1 MSGLAHQT
9 KLSVADYLAG
19 EDGGEFRHEYLGGQ
33 LYAMTGASRR
43 HGLITLNIGAFL
55 RPRVRGTECQV
66 FANDMKV
73 RLQVA
78 GDDVFYYRDILLTC
92 DPADRETYF
101 CTRPCLIVEVLSEQ
115 TERTDRREKFLSYT
129 ILESLQAYVL
139 VAQDTR
145 RVELF
150 RRENAW
156 RREVFTAGAMPL
168 CCLDGELALDTVYEG
183 VL

>member
-1 MSGLAHQT
+1 MSVLAQQS

-19 EDGGEFRHEYLGGQ
+19 EDGGEIRHEYLGGQ
-33 LYAMTGASRR
+33 LYPMAGASRR
-43 HGLITLNIGAFL
+43 HGLITVNLGAFL
-55 RPRVRGTECQV
+55 RPLVRATDCQV

-73 RLQVA
+73 RLRVA
-78 GDDVFYYRDILLTC
+78 GDDVFYYPDILLTC

-115 TERTDRREKFLSYT
+115 TERTDRREKFLAYT
-129 ILESLQAYVL
+129 TLESLRGYVL

-150 RRENAW
+150 RRENDW
-156 RREVFTAGAMPL
+156 QPEIFSDGTMPL
-168 CCLDGELALDTVYEG
+168 CCLEGELPLDAVYEA